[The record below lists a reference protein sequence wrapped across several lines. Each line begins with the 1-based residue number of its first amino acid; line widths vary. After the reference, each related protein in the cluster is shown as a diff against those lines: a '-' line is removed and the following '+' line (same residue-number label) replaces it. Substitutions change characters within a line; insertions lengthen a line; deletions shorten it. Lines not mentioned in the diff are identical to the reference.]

1 MDNPVFIEFTNK
13 FCFAKDK
20 ETRLVLL
27 YGVVKEGLYQLMVSN
42 SSQLVSQSC
51 HANTSQRNPSVE
63 CQELS
68 SMSFQINKVDFVM
81 WHRRIGHPCKQVMSK
96 MLGTVFIAFKFDNK
110 DFFCVDCQHGKNCHL
125 NFPIS
130 SSRAKGP
137 LDLIHTD
144 VWGPALTLSQEGYRN
159 YIHFLDDFSRFTW
172 LYPLESK
179 SQVYHVFIQ
188 FHKTVE
194 RQFDRK
200 IKGVQSDWGGEFRPL
215 AKYLQSHGIEFR
227 HPCLYTHQ
235 QNGRAE
241 RKHRHLV

>member
-1 MDNPVFIEFTNK
+1 
-13 FCFAKDK
+13 
-20 ETRLVLL
+20 
-27 YGVVKEGLYQLMVSN
+27 
-42 SSQLVSQSC
+42 
-51 HANTSQRNPSVE
+51 
-63 CQELS
+63 
-68 SMSFQINKVDFVM
+68 MSFQINKVDFVM